1 MIINNI
7 LRKEIGK
14 RNDIVAGIRE
24 ESKKILQLIL
34 EYESKLQDQEKL
46 SSKLE
51 FLEEQLIK
59 LQLLMDKNTDLA
71 GANKNT
77 LNGKEIKTSDVS
89 TLKKK
94 KQIVMYS
101 DSFGRNMGHLIKN
114 NLPESYTIINRTKPN
129 ASVQEILNDDIIHGI
144 KEEEILILT
153 ISNFTTIRK
162 YIENYMS
169 VLRKL
174 ATQSKAKKIKL
185 VITSIAYERGQKE
198 ENDTIFNINTKIYKL
213 CLLYDNLVFLD
224 VNNLQK
230 NNSNSI
236 SKNELA
242 KHIGLSCVL
251 NRNNNLITLVD
262 TNNEVSETKIS
273 EDFSKIVHHNKNK

>member
-1 MIINNI
+1 M
-7 LRKEIGK
+7 
-14 RNDIVAGIRE
+14 
-24 ESKKILQLIL
+24 
-34 EYESKLQDQEKL
+34 
-46 SSKLE
+46 
-51 FLEEQLIK
+51 
-59 LQLLMDKNTDLA
+59 
-71 GANKNT
+71 
-77 LNGKEIKTSDVS
+77 
-89 TLKKK
+89 
-94 KQIVMYS
+94 
-101 DSFGRNMGHLIKN
+101 
-114 NLPESYTIINRTKPN
+114 
-129 ASVQEILNDDIIHGI
+129 
-144 KEEEILILT
+144 T

-162 YIENYMS
+162 HIENYMS

-174 ATQSKAKKIKL
+174 ATQSKAKKTKL

-198 ENDTIFNINTKIYKL
+198 ENATIFNINTKIYKL

>member
-114 NLPESYTIINRTKPN
+114 NLPESYTIINHTKPN
-129 ASVQEILNDDIIHGI
+129 ASIQEILNDDIIHGM

-236 SKNELA
+236 SKN
-242 KHIGLSCVL
+242 
-251 NRNNNLITLVD
+251 
-262 TNNEVSETKIS
+262 
-273 EDFSKIVHHNKNK
+273 